1 MRCPTCGSKINLRYM
16 AKNARYGYA
25 DHLCPVCRGEL
36 RSKTVVDR
44 IEKFEAKIEE
54 LKSQIKDE
62 EQNMSMKVSSKAPV
76 KWLIKYEYHS

>member
-1 MRCPTCGSKINLRYM
+1 M
-16 AKNARYGYA
+16 AKNTRYGYA

-62 EQNMSMKVSSKAPV
+62 EQSMSLKVSSKAPV